1 MATRECP
8 VSQLWRLTPS
18 PQYGT
23 IPRGSNQLS
32 GWQVAY
38 TGSLSSWEGQCWVY
52 LLLLFVYFWLCCMTC
67 SIFVPQPGIEPEP
80 QQWKHQILTTGLPG
94 SSWMVN
100 VLWSALNSA
109 YWECL
114 FSSLY
119 SKALDIT
126 LWDIFNFLLPSFDH
140 TWREKMP
147 FKQFPKSF
155 PAQRPVYILNNF
167 NPVWKHLYN
176 ILKKLYGLSLCLI
189 LSNPIF

>member
-1 MATRECP
+1 MP
-8 VSQLWRLTPS
+8 GS
-18 PQYGT
+18 PIFGRTSFQ
-23 IPRGSNQLS
+23 
-32 GWQVAY
+32 
-38 TGSLSSWEGQCWVY
+38 Y
-52 LLLLFVYFWLCCMTC
+52 LLLQRWRVCVCLATAQLVGSWFSDQGLN
-67 SIFVPQPGIEPEP
+67 SGPP
-80 QQWKHQILTTGLPG
+80 QWKHQILTTGLPG

-155 PAQRPVYILNNF
+155 PSWTISTQSGSTYTIFSKNF
-167 NPVWKHLYN
+167 MGFLCVWFYPTPFSKSHTHYF
-176 ILKKLYGLSLCLI
+176 KKASSFLCLTTVI
-189 LSNPIF
+189 LGLPGNVLDSQFSVSSRHGL

>member
-1 MATRECP
+1 MPA
-8 VSQLWRLTPS
+8 S
-18 PQYGT
+18 PIFGRTSFQD
-23 IPRGSNQLS
+23 
-32 GWQVAY
+32 
-38 TGSLSSWEGQCWVY
+38 
-52 LLLLFVYFWLCCMTC
+52 LLLQRWRVCLCVCIWPRHSLRDLGFLVRDWTQAHH
-67 SIFVPQPGIEPEP
+67 SER
-80 QQWKHQILTTGLPG
+80 HQVLTTGLHQ

-100 VLWSALNSA
+100 VLWLALNSA
-109 YWECL
+109 YWEWL

-140 TWREKMP
+140 TWGENMP

-155 PAQRPVYILNNF
+155 PAQRSVYILNNF

-189 LSNPIF
+189 LSNSIL